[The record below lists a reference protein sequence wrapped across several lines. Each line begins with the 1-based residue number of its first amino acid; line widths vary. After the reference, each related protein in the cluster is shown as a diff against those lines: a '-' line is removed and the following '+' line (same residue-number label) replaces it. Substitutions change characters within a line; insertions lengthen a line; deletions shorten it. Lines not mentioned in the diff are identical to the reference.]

1 MKVVSDTTLV
11 VKSDEGVIEHPPG
24 TVVDYPDSKAKE
36 LVERGLARIYVPEP
50 AREATAHTA
59 PKAKSKDK

>member
-24 TVVDYPDSKAKE
+24 TVVDYPDSKATE
-36 LVERGLARIYVPEP
+36 LVERGLARFCVQQPV
-50 AREATAHTA
+50 REATAHTA
-59 PKAKSKDK
+59 PKAKSKDR